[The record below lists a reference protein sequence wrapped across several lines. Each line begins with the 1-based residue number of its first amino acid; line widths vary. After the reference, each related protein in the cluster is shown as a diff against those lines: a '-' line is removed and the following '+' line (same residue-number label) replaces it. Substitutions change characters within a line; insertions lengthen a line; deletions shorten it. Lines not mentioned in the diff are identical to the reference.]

1 MKRLHVHVRVADLE
15 RSIGYY
21 TALFGQ
27 GPSIRKNDYAKWM
40 LEDPRLNFAMS
51 PSTAETGVDHL
62 GFQVDTGD
70 ELDEIAS
77 RLQTAAEPVS
87 SQEHAQCCYA
97 LSDKAWSRDPQGV
110 VWESFLSH
118 GQIEIRGGDGAPE
131 AVRACCGGT
140 PEEENRS
147 CCA

>member
-27 GPSIRKNDYAKWM
+27 EPSVRKEDYAKWM
-40 LEDPRLNFAMS
+40 LEDPRVNFAMS
-51 PSTAETGVDHL
+51 PAGGEAGIDHL
-62 GFQVDTGD
+62 GFQVDTAA
-70 ELDEIAS
+70 ELGEIFA
-77 RLQTAAEPVS
+77 RLQDAAEPVET
-87 SQEHAQCCYA
+87 QEQAQCCYA

-110 VWESFLSH
+110 VWENFLSH
-118 GQIEIRGGDGAPE
+118 GQIELKGSDGAPE

-140 PEEENRS
+140 PEDEGRS